1 MPGVFAL
8 GDVRAGSV
16 KRIAAAV
23 GEGSAAVA
31 QVHRYLARLAT
42 DAASAASPA
51 SAADATDPASAADT
65 AEPVLSAP
73 N

>member
-31 QVHRYLARLAT
+31 QVHRYMARTSTHAPEAT
-42 DAASAASPA
+42 DASE
-51 SAADATDPASAADT
+51 ATP
-65 AEPVLSAP
+65 EPVLAAP